1 MLTPSLICLLL
12 LTTAGGEK
20 PAAPPSYTRDIDPLM
35 RRYCAGCHG
44 KRMPRA
50 HFSVIE
56 YEDLLRNRKGQAMI
70 VPGQPDR
77 SILLRTMEG
86 HKPVM
91 PPRDQKLQ
99 PSKQEIARVREWIA
113 AGAKDDTPAEPNR

>member
-1 MLTPSLICLLL
+1 MLASGLIWVACLTL
-12 LTTAGGEK
+12 AEGAP
-20 PAAPPSYTRDIDPLM
+20 PAAPPSYVKEIDPLL

-50 HFSVIE
+50 QFSVIE
-56 YEDLLRNRKGQAMI
+56 YEDLFRTRKGKVMLVA
-70 VPGQPDR
+70 GQPDK
-77 SILLRTMEG
+77 SILLQTMEG

-99 PSKQEIARVREWIA
+99 PTKAEIARVRAWIA
-113 AGAKDDTPAEPNR
+113 AGARDDTPPDPNP